1 MKRIIYLS
9 IVLCVLVGCRREDV
23 VYLPE
28 EVGAGEEQLTD
39 IAGFYLLNEGNMGS
53 NKATLDYYDYETA
66 VYTRNIYVEMNP
78 DVPMELGDV
87 GNDLK
92 AYRGRMYAVIN
103 CSNKVEVM
111 NLADARRIG
120 QIEIPNCRSIAFDG
134 DYAYVTSYAGPVEI
148 TQDYSQLGYVAKVDL
163 ATLKVVDRCLVGY
176 QPDGIAIS
184 GGKIYVCNSGG
195 YRVPNYENTLSVIDL
210 ETFRETERVPIAV
223 NLSKVLADAKGRLWV
238 SSRGDY
244 FDVSPGLYLYDPAAG
259 EVVKNFDNPVGSM
272 DLCGGKIY
280 TVGSRFSY
288 ETMTTKV
295 SSAVI
300 DTETLTVTDNFI
312 TDGTETDIR
321 MPYCVKVNPV
331 TGEIYVT
338 DARNYVNPGRLHCY
352 SPEGGRL
359 WTVRTGDI
367 PAHILFKPSPAV
379 ETTAAP

>member
-1 MKRIIYLS
+1 MLA
-9 IVLCVLVGCRREDV
+9 LAACRQDDV
-23 VYLPE
+23 VYPPE
-28 EVGAGEEQLTD
+28 EVGAGEGQVTEIQ
-39 IAGFYLLNEGNMGS
+39 GFYLLNEGNMGT

-66 VYTRNIYVEMNP
+66 TYTRNFYVAQNP

-87 GNDLK
+87 GNDLQ

-111 NLADARRIG
+111 NLADAKRID

-134 DYAYVTSYAGPVEI
+134 DFAYVTSYAGPVEI

-176 QPDGIAIS
+176 QPDGLAIAD
-184 GGKIYVCNSGG
+184 GKIYVCNSGG

-210 ETFRETERVPIAV
+210 STFRETARIPIAI
-223 NLSKVLADAKGRLWV
+223 NLSKVIADDRGRLWV

-244 FDVSPGLYLYDPAAG
+244 FDVSAGLYLFDPKAG
-259 EVVKNFDNPVGSM
+259 EVVRKFDIPVGSM
-272 DLCGGKIY
+272 DLCDGKLY

-288 ETMTTKV
+288 ETMTTRV

-300 DTETLTVTDNFI
+300 DTETLEVCEGFI
-312 TDGTETDIR
+312 TDGTEVDIKI
-321 MPYCVKVNPV
+321 PYCVKVNPL
-331 TGEIYVT
+331 TKEIYVT

-352 SPEGGRL
+352 SPSGVLR

-367 PAHILFKPSPAV
+367 PAHLLFLPKHHSN
-379 ETTAAP
+379 